1 MLPIYK
7 WLPATVLI
15 EEDWSNSFFMEYTI
29 RLMCLIYCLIS
40 VEIRLWKRASRLQNY
55 TLSMYLGCDLYSTF
69 LLYYSSNRR
78 NCRFSNIIIWF
89 IVSYQ
94 LILFIHFNLIISMH
108 FFGTTIMWWWVF
120 CTNPYLFNFVHLKFN
135 IWWLTKFL
143 L

>member
-1 MLPIYK
+1 MSLIYK
-7 WLPATVLI
+7 WLPATILI
-15 EEDWSNSFFMEYTI
+15 EEDWSNSFFMEYI
-29 RLMCLIYCLIS
+29 ISLMCLIYCLIS

-55 TLSMYLGCDLYSTF
+55 TLSMYIGCDLYSTF

-108 FFGTTIMWWWVF
+108 FLALLSCGDGSSVQIHI
-120 CTNPYLFNFVHLKFN
+120 C
-135 IWWLTKFL
+135 LTLCISNSTFDG
-143 L
+143 

>member
-1 MLPIYK
+1 MSLIYK
-7 WLPATVLI
+7 WLPATILI
-15 EEDWSNSFFMEYTI
+15 EEDWSNSFFMEYII

-55 TLSMYLGCDLYSTF
+55 TLSMYIGCDLYSTF
-69 LLYYSSNRR
+69 LLYYSSNWR

-108 FFGTTIMWWWVF
+108 FLALLSCGDGSSVQIHI
-120 CTNPYLFNFVHLKFN
+120 C
-135 IWWLTKFL
+135 LTLCISNSTFDG
-143 L
+143 

>member
-1 MLPIYK
+1 MSPIYK
-7 WLPATVLI
+7 WLPATILI
-15 EEDWSNSFFMEYTI
+15 EEDWSNSFFMEYI
-29 RLMCLIYCLIS
+29 ISLMCLIYCLIS

-55 TLSMYLGCDLYSTF
+55 TLSMYIGCDLYSTF

-108 FFGTTIMWWWVF
+108 FLALLSCGDGSSVQIHI
-120 CTNPYLFNFVHLKFN
+120 C
-135 IWWLTKFL
+135 LTLCISNSTFDG
-143 L
+143 